1 MARGG
6 RLKEEI
12 VTEASSNSI
21 DESEPEHQGV
31 DASDRRARLR
41 FQNRAGPAK
50 LDKMLDKTGGF
61 FFRNWGVGEPAERA
75 LIVYLTATSSRKTLR
90 QSSVPGH

>member
-31 DASDRRARLR
+31 DARIVVPVSGFRTGPGLPNWTKCSIKRA
-41 FQNRAGPAK
+41 
-50 LDKMLDKTGGF
+50 F
-61 FFRNWGVGEPAERA
+61 FFSKLGSGR
-75 LIVYLTATSSRKTLR
+75 TC
-90 QSSVPGH
+90 

>member
-50 LDKMLDKTGGF
+50 LDKMFDKTGVF
-61 FFRNWGVGEPAERA
+61 FFETGEWENLLNGP
-75 LIVYLTATSSRKTLR
+75 LLSTSPPPLPEK
-90 QSSVPGH
+90 P